1 VHLYQGTSEQFIA
14 DAVQARLANQLSDRF
29 FEEFRYKPPPSEVMS
44 WRNSLAAMANVLQL
58 ADLRDQ
64 GILVE
69 LKLPLS
75 SKRLDVMVTGSNP
88 TTGDAA
94 VVVELKQWT
103 EVERSNITDCVVVNF
118 GGREIDHLHP
128 SRQVAQYQR
137 YLLDTHPAFTD
148 GGVALD
154 ACAYL
159 HFATYD
165 PKSPLYQA
173 DFTALLATNPSFA
186 GDQTS
191 DFATYL
197 DTRVAGP
204 DDGSILDRI
213 AHSAFRPHKRLLD
226 HVARVIRNE
235 PVFTLLD
242 EQQVAYN
249 AIMDSV
255 RAAGQNQQKV
265 AFIVAGGPG
274 TGKSVIAVN
283 LVAELSALGIRTLHV
298 TGSKAFTENLRRLV
312 GTRASA
318 MFKYFRDTANVDE
331 PLDVVILD
339 EAHRIR
345 SISTS
350 RFTPAKARTGKAQ
363 IDDILDASRVTVFFI
378 DDLQVVRPGEV
389 GSTDLIREA
398 TAKRSLAVREFELEA
413 QFRANG
419 SDSFIKWVDNTLEL
433 DRTPQVLWPADD
445 EFDFR
450 IVGSVKELDTLIR
463 GRAGEGATA
472 RLVAGFCW
480 PWSDPDA
487 AGELEPD
494 VRVGDWSMPWNARAE
509 AGRLAPGIPKSDFWA
524 SDPRGI
530 EQVGCVYTAQGFEFD
545 YVGVIF
551 GPDLVYRTLDGGWV
565 GQRDQSHDRIV
576 RSGVTEQQFTDFV
589 KSTYRVLLTRG
600 LRGCYVY
607 FMDAPTRDFV
617 LSRIE
622 RTRSNVSVAAE
633 SLSSYDARDRI

>member
-14 DAVQARLANQLSDRF
+14 DAVQARLANQLADRF
-29 FEEFRYKPPPSEVMS
+29 FEEFRYNAPPSEVTS

-64 GILVE
+64 GVLVE

-75 SKRLDVMVTGSNP
+75 SKRLDVLITGSNP
-88 TTGDAA
+88 DTKRDSG
-94 VVVELKQWT
+94 VIVELKQWT
-103 EVERSNITDCVVVNF
+103 EVGRSNITDCVTVDY
-118 GGREIDHLHP
+118 GGRPRDMLHP
-128 SRQVAQYQR
+128 SRQVERYQR
-137 YLLDTHPAFTD
+137 YLLDTHPAFAD
-148 GGVALD
+148 DPAIALD

-159 HFATYD
+159 HFAQHD
-165 PKSPLYQA
+165 PKSPLYHA
-173 DFTALLATNPSFA
+173 DFAALLGTNPSFS
-186 GDQTS
+186 GDQS
-191 DFATYL
+191 DALATFL
-197 DTRVAGP
+197 DRRLAGP
-204 DDGSILDRI
+204 DDGAILERV
-213 AHSAFRPHKRLLD
+213 AATAFRPHKRLLD

-255 RAAGQNQQKV
+255 RGAGQNQQKV

-298 TGSKAFTENLRRLV
+298 TGSKAFTENLRKLV
-312 GTRASA
+312 GNRASA

-378 DDLQVVRPGEV
+378 DDMQVVRPGEV
-389 GSTDLIREA
+389 GSTDLIRETA
-398 TAKRSLAVREFELEA
+398 AKRSLEVREFELQA
-413 QFRANG
+413 QFRSNG
-419 SDSFIKWVDNTLEL
+419 SDSFIKWVDNTLEM

-450 IVGSVKELDTLIR
+450 VVGSIKELDTLIR

-509 AGRLAPGIPKSDFWA
+509 AGRLALGIPKSDFWA

-576 RSGVTEQQFTDFV
+576 RRGVTEQQFTDFV

-617 LSRIE
+617 LSRVE
-622 RTRSNVSVAAE
+622 RITKSVARVAE
-633 SLSSYDARDRI
+633 TAGPYET